1 MAWSLEFSPAAEK
14 DLSKLDPQVKAR
26 ILKYLFNRLA
36 QSDVPKTLGEP
47 LSGSQYNGAWRFRV
61 GDYRI
66 VVRIYKDRLLVMVV
80 EVGHRREVYR

>member
-1 MAWSLEFSPAAEK
+1 MAWNLEFSPTAEK
-14 DLSKLDPQVKAR
+14 ELSKLDPAVKAR
-26 ILKYLFNRLA
+26 ILKFLFNRVA
-36 QSDVPKTLGEP
+36 QSDDPKTLGEP
-47 LSGSQYNGAWRFRV
+47 LQGSRFEGAWRFRV